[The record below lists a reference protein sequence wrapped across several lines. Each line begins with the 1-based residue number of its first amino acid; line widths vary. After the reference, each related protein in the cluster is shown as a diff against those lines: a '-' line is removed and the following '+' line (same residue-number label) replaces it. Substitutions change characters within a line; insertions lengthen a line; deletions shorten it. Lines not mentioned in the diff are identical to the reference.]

1 MEEKIAAFEAHTT
14 CVSASDCV
22 AACKHH
28 SVTDAAFDE
37 KMCQA
42 EGLFV
47 CGLDKMCNVIIPGKE
62 DNTVVPASTTGN
74 LDSWTGR
81 LVAEQNANQHDLDLC
96 KSTAI
101 GFFDSEKKSATDL
114 QTKTITSANN
124 LASENTQEVIGR
136 EKIRM
141 NELFKTFQQANEPY
155 LDVSKKLKAS
165 TLILKSSQDDFETA
179 SSTATKQVLQAVAVH
194 TKETNAAEIAR
205 KTGISDDLAEAKQI
219 QEAATNLHLT
229 LTTSKTK
236 ECIAERTNLQY
247 EKTSL
252 TSVVDHL
259 QQLLVVNKGMS
270 SSDAS
275 SMIADIKHMES
286 NLAAEKVSA
295 ATEYS
300 ECKSVAKTTQEAAN
314 REAKRIKDKTD
325 DNADEKYTDATSNAD
340 QFKIDAEAEHAT
352 RKSNIEQ
359 THNRAVLAVQ
369 QTNKA
374 MLKATSE
381 HTAAQDIQTSE
392 VGESAEVFGNA
403 KDRAAKTKATSIINK
418 LAEAKVIETNAM
430 IKHAELTATKDGTCK
445 AELSNLQDE
454 RLTLDLTLSSIE
466 KIVTVADDKLG
477 TSSDREFVN
486 CANLPKSPNQGMFE
500 GKTLNHP
507 DGCPGAVWQ
516 NGKPSKS
523 YCQDTVRF
531 PWFAKCCEW
540 KDAKCTAKSTAGT
553 TVFTLGG
560 SNKAY
565 PGYGCLSGMND
576 VRLSDHTLAQCEA
589 ACVAR
594 STCKSFDFYVGRTG
608 HTCSLSDSNF
618 ADVGST
624 TSTTDCRYY
633 EKAQQEPLT
642 GTRYNQ
648 LAALKV
654 CAAITAIT
662 DTSLGL
668 GYWDQ
673 RNGKHEND
681 PRWMPTSTLTAN
693 LHTKCVARDQD
704 GIKHLCRSACTQN
717 NHCVGYAIATDTY
730 WQSNGC
736 LCVLYGT
743 CPLITT
749 NVNYLGFQKQ

>member
-1 MEEKIAAFEAHTT
+1 LPTTTAPAPTTLEGDKQSDECNESTPGKRENGYRGCQTKTKNGRTCQKWTSQFHKHTRTPENPKFAGKGIGDHNYCRNPDGGDGIWCYTTDPKKRWEYCDPLPTTTAPAPTTLEGDKQSDECNESTPGKRENGYRGCQTKTKNGRT
-14 CVSASDCV
+14 CQKWTSQFH
-22 AACKHH
+22 KHTRTPENPKFAGKGIG
-28 SVTDAAFDE
+28 V
-37 KMCQA
+37 
-42 EGLFV
+42 
-47 CGLDKMCNVIIPGKE
+47 CNVIIPGKE

-101 GFFDSEKKSATDL
+101 GFFDVEKKSATDL
-114 QTKTITSANN
+114 QTKTITSLNN
-124 LASENTQEVIGR
+124 LASKNTQEVIGR

-141 NELFKTFQQANEPY
+141 NELFKTFQQAKEPY

-194 TKETNAAEIAR
+194 TKEINAAEIAR

-275 SMIADIKHMES
+275 SMLADIKHMES

-300 ECKSVAKTTQEAAN
+300 ECKSVAKTTQEEAN
-314 REAKRIKDKTD
+314 REAQRIKDKTD
-325 DNADEKYTDATSNAD
+325 DNADKKYTDATSNAD

-359 THNRAVLAVQ
+359 THNSAVLALQ

-374 MLKATSE
+374 MLKARSE
-381 HTAAQDIQTSE
+381 YTAAQDIQTSE
-392 VGESAEVFGNA
+392 VGESAAVLRNA
-403 KDRAAKTKATSIINK
+403 KDRAAATKATSIKNK
-418 LAEAKVIETNAM
+418 LAEAEVIETNAM
-430 IKHAELTATKDGTCK
+430 NKHAELTATKDGTCK

-477 TSSDREFVN
+477 TSSDRKFHQT
-486 CANLPKSPNQGMFE
+486 LPKSPSPTNYPYQAYG
-500 GKTLNHP
+500 GKICYTKAEYAEKGSGPCESWCTN
-507 DGCPGAVWQ
+507 DKNFGSGCGNP
-516 NGKPSKS
+516 
-523 YCQDTVRF
+523 
-531 PWFAKCCEW
+531 
-540 KDAKCTAKSTAGT
+540 
-553 TVFTLGG
+553 
-560 SNKAY
+560 
-565 PGYGCLSGMND
+565 
-576 VRLSDHTLAQCEA
+576 
-589 ACVAR
+589 
-594 STCKSFDFYVGRTG
+594 
-608 HTCSLSDSNF
+608 
-618 ADVGST
+618 
-624 TSTTDCRYY
+624 
-633 EKAQQEPLT
+633 
-642 GTRYNQ
+642 
-648 LAALKV
+648 ALKL
-654 CAAITAIT
+654 C
-662 DTSLGL
+662 S
-668 GYWDQ
+668 
-673 RNGKHEND
+673 K
-681 PRWMPTSTLTAN
+681 
-693 LHTKCVARDQD
+693 RDSC
-704 GIKHLCRSACTQN
+704 I
-717 NHCVGYAIATDTY
+717 
-730 WQSNGC
+730 
-736 LCVLYGT
+736 
-743 CPLITT
+743 
-749 NVNYLGFQKQ
+749 